1 METKME
7 SVILRTLRATQGAT
21 TFADGL
27 FTSAAARSRKEN
39 NVRKLSLLKMACI
52 VSVFCAVTAIPSP
65 AQESEFHSL
74 FSFDGSC
81 TSSTAGAN
89 PGYGNLVQGKDGK
102 LYGTTEVCSGSE
114 GTVFKFAT
122 TASKPTTLYVFC
134 TPQGDP
140 LCLYGAKPV
149 GGLTL
154 ASNGKFYGTTYNG
167 GGGGDNGTVFQIT
180 SAGKLTNVY
189 DFLGSTTG
197 SEPQAAPFQAKD
209 GNLYGTTSIGG
220 SSNLG
225 TLYEMTTAGANE
237 VTLSFTGK
245 NGELPYARLVQGTN
259 QNIYGTTS
267 QATSGNGTVFAILP
281 KTGFATLY
289 TFKGAAKGGYP
300 FGGLIQASNGNFYG
314 TTSSGGANG
323 QGGTVFSMT
332 PAGKVT
338 TIYNFCS
345 KPNCTD
351 GRNPEA
357 SLIQA
362 TDGNL
367 YGTTYNGGANSN
379 PNCLSNSGCGTIF
392 QITTAGKLT
401 TLYNFCG
408 LESCADGNQPE
419 GGLVQATNGTFYGT
433 TSSGGTDFAG
443 TVFSL
448 SVEGMKPFVKTLPA
462 WGTEGD
468 RVTILGTNLTGASKV
483 SFSGTAAK
491 TFTVVSDTEIT
502 ATVPTDAATGTIEV
516 TTPSGTLNSDV
527 DFEVTP

>member
-1 METKME
+1 MRRPR
-7 SVILRTLRATQGAT
+7 L
-21 TFADGL
+21 
-27 FTSAAARSRKEN
+27 
-39 NVRKLSLLKMACI
+39 LSISIISMLCI
-52 VSVFCAVTAIPSP
+52 VVSVPML
-65 AQESEFHSL
+65 AQSEFHSL
-74 FSFDGSC
+74 FSFQGSN
-81 TSSTAGAN
+81 GAN
-89 PGYGNLVQGKDGK
+89 PGYGNLVQGPDGN
-102 LYGTTEVCSGSE
+102 LYGTTEVSTGTQ

-134 TPQGDP
+134 SKSDP
-140 LCLYGAKPV
+140 MCLYGAKPY

-167 GGGGDNGTVFQIT
+167 GGGGNNGTVFQIT

-209 GNLYGTTSIGG
+209 GNLYGTTTIGG

-237 VTLSFTGK
+237 VSLSFTGG

-259 QNIYGTTS
+259 GNIYGTTS

-281 KTGFATLY
+281 KTGFARLH
-289 TFKGAAKGGYP
+289 TFKGVANGGNPY
-300 FGGLIQASNGNFYG
+300 GGLIQASNGNFYG
-314 TTSSGGANG
+314 TTSTGGGNS

-332 PAGKVT
+332 PAGKIK
-338 TIYNFCS
+338 TIYSFCA

-351 GRNPEA
+351 GRNPLA
-357 SLIQA
+357 SLIQG

-367 YGTTYNGGANSN
+367 YGTTYNGGSNSN
-379 PNCLSNSGCGTIF
+379 PNCLSNSGCGTVF

-401 TLYNFCG
+401 TIYNFCG
-408 LESCADGNQPE
+408 LANCADGNQPE

-433 TSSGGTDFAG
+433 TFAGGTAGIG

-448 SVEGMKPFVKTLPA
+448 SVGGLKPFVKILPSLGKA
-462 WGTEGD
+462 GETAM
-468 RVTILGTNLTGASKV
+468 ILGDNLTGATKV
-483 SFSGTAAK
+483 SFNGIPAA
-491 TFTVVSDTEIT
+491 FTVVSDSEIT
-502 ATVPTDAATGTIEV
+502 ATVPTGAATGAIEV
-516 TTPSGTLNSDV
+516 TTPGGTLNSNV
-527 DFEVTP
+527 AFVVTP

>member
-1 METKME
+1 METEMK
-7 SVILRTLRATQGAT
+7 SSILSTLRGALVAT
-21 TFADGL
+21 TLPDGL
-27 FTSAAARSRKEN
+27 FS
-39 NVRKLSLLKMACI
+39 LSKTACI
-52 VSVFCAVTAIPSP
+52 VFALCAATAIISP

-74 FSFDGSC
+74 SSFDGTC
-81 TSSTAGAN
+81 TSGAN

-102 LYGTTEVCSGSE
+102 LYGTTEVCSGNG
-114 GTVFKFAT
+114 GTVFKIT
-122 TASKPTTLYVFC
+122 TAGKIQTLHVFC
-134 TPQGDP
+134 TQGYPCSD
-140 LCLYGAKPV
+140 GAEPYA
-149 GGLTL
+149 GLTL
-154 ASNGKFYGTTYNG
+154 ASNGMFYGTTTLG
-167 GGGGDNGTVFQIT
+167 GKNPANGTVFQIT
-180 SAGKLTNVY
+180 SAGKLKTIYNFSGTT
-189 DFLGSTTG
+189 DGSFP
-197 SEPQAAPFQAKD
+197 EAAPFQAKD

-220 SSNLG
+220 SSNDG
-225 TLYEMTTAGANE
+225 TLYEMSTAGTNE
-237 VTLSFTGK
+237 VSFSFTGG

-289 TFKGAAKGGYP
+289 TFKGAKKGGYP

-338 TIYNFCS
+338 TIYNFCA

-357 SLIQA
+357 SLVQA

-379 PNCLSNSGCGTIF
+379 PNCLTNSGCGTIF

-401 TLYNFCG
+401 TIYNFCG
-408 LESCADGNQPE
+408 LESCADGNQPQ

-433 TSSGGTDFAG
+433 TSSGGTEFAG

-448 SVEGMKPFVKTLPA
+448 SVEGMKPFVKMLPT
-462 WGTEGD
+462 WGTAGATA
-468 RVTILGTNLTGASKV
+468 TILGDNLTGATKV
-483 SFSGTAAK
+483 TFNGIPAA
-491 TFTVVSDTEIT
+491 FTVVSSTEIEV
-502 ATVPTDAATGTIEV
+502 TVPTGATTGAV
-516 TTPSGTLNSDV
+516 TVDTPGGRLESNAIFQV
-527 DFEVTP
+527 D